1 MSNLSTQ
8 KGNATKF
15 AAGYRLKSRAE
26 KKRLP
31 KTPVAAKELALE
43 H

>member
-1 MSNLSTQ
+1 MSNPSPQ

-15 AAGYRLKSRAE
+15 ATGYRLKSRAE
-26 KKRLP
+26 KRLP
-31 KTPVAAKELALE
+31 KMPVAAKELTLK

>member
-1 MSNLSTQ
+1 MSNLSPQ

-26 KKRLP
+26 NGFQ